1 LIFNIE
7 NSILDDMEKINNY
20 QIRKSENKIMFCPN
34 CGKGVEKDQ
43 KFCEKCGTEI
53 DHREEVEAPTS
64 QIQQSSSQVSMPTP
78 PSTVAD
84 GKGLFDL
91 SRDYYVIRET
101 IWDLGEGE
109 IYDEKGN
116 IIGLMHRKILSVRR
130 RVKLKETDGETVA
143 VIHQKLLSA
152 RGAND
157 LFDPE
162 GNLIARIKKKI
173 LAVMHPKFWLEDPS
187 GKRWYEA
194 RGNLFGWS
202 FTITDLTD
210 GKVIAQIEKADKWRD
225 VFLGGIFD
233 FSDTYALKI
242 LDHETDRRILLGFVL
257 SIDNVMHDNPGSAM
271 GAFMWGGRHRGGK
284 WGPKGKRSPGPFG
297 RKGPWRFRF

>member
-1 LIFNIE
+1 
-7 NSILDDMEKINNY
+7 MY
-20 QIRKSENKIMFCPN
+20 CPN
-34 CGKGVEKDQ
+34 CGTEIKDKDQ
-43 KFCEKCGTEI
+43 NFCEKCGTEL
-53 DHREEVEAPTS
+53 DRREEVHVPKP
-64 QIQQSSSQVSMPTP
+64 QVQTPTP
-78 PSTVAD
+78 QVAVTTPSVKSD

-101 IWDLGEGE
+101 IWDIGEGE
-109 IYDEKGN
+109 IYDEKGTV
-116 IIGLMHRKILSVRR
+116 IGLMHRKIFSVRR
-130 RVKLKETDGETVA
+130 RVKLKETNGTTVA

-173 LAVMHPKFWLEDPS
+173 LAVIHPKFWLEDPS
-187 GKRWYEA
+187 GERWYEA
-194 RGNLFGWS
+194 VGNFFGWS

-210 GKVIAQIEKADKWRD
+210 GKIVAQIEKADKWRD

-242 LDHETDRRILLGFVL
+242 LDHETDRRILLAFVL
-257 SIDNVMHDNPGSAM
+257 SIDNVMHDNPTSPM
-271 GAFMWGGRHRGGK
+271 GAFMWGGRHYGRGWNHHKPRG
-284 WGPKGKRSPGPFG
+284 PGPIV
-297 RKGPWRFRF
+297 RKGPWRMRF